1 MGRWTFLY
9 IPSGLQERIE
19 SGEIKVSKKKKDG
32 SLDIDKI
39 AVQDE
44 LVAPRSVWNKKSHNA
59 TDYGAAIIKAIIPNH
74 TFSYPKS
81 LYTVKDTIAFF
92 VARKKR
98 SSNS

>member
-1 MGRWTFLY
+1 MDFLY

-44 LVAPRSVWNKKSHNA
+44 LVAPRSVWNKK
-59 TDYGAAIIKAIIPNH
+59 AIMRQIMVLQLLKQ
-74 TFSYPKS
+74 
-81 LYTVKDTIAFF
+81 
-92 VARKKR
+92 
-98 SSNS
+98 